1 MIWLILQRLSLTTV
15 WRINKRHLYFGDG
28 GIVMSLAELAGGLIP
43 FIHHGG
49 SRLICVGI
57 RFNVLLSK
65 KERTLDY
72 VCN

>member
-1 MIWLILQRLSLTTV
+1 
-15 WRINKRHLYFGDG
+15 
-28 GIVMSLAELAGGLIP
+28 MSLAELAGGLIT
-43 FIHHGG
+43 FIQHGG

-57 RFNVLLSK
+57 RFNVLLPK

>member
-1 MIWLILQRLSLTTV
+1 
-15 WRINKRHLYFGDG
+15 
-28 GIVMSLAELAGGLIP
+28 MSLAELAGGLIP